1 MVTGTAQMIGLQHML
16 TFDGRYLEFTGPCT
30 YLLSRDFLTHHF
42 TLAVHYLGTVSI
54 QDPAERSC

>member
-1 MVTGTAQMIGLQHML
+1 MIGLQHML